1 MSKFV
6 HLHVHSEF
14 SLLDGANRIKD
25 LPVRAKELGMDSIAI
40 TDHGVMFGVID
51 FYKACKANGVKPI
64 IGCEVYVAP
73 RTRFDK
79 EAGID
84 NKYNHLILLAKNN
97 NGYKN
102 LSKLVSLG
110 FLDGYYYKPRIDKEI
125 LEKYHEDLICCS
137 ACLAGELPQAIL
149 KNDMEKAEETALW
162 FKNLFGED
170 YYLEIQANSLR
181 EQALVNQKLIA
192 LSQKLNIPIVATN
205 DAHYLKKEDYYNH
218 EVLLCVQTGKRMTDS
233 DRMSF
238 STNDFYIK
246 SPEEM
251 EETFD
256 EIQSG
261 RYSVEERSV
270 LQLICDDKHLQDA
283 PYALNEIAV
292 LKRDSSSMISIRTAI
307 NGAYLNTYQA
317 DGLVIATPTGSTA
330 YSLSVGGPI
339 MVPHSNTVVITPV
352 APHSLNVRPIV
363 IRDDWEITLDVESRS
378 HNFLVAIDGRSE
390 TCKETTQ
397 LTIRRADYSV
407 KVVKRFNHIF
417 FDTLRSKMMW
427 GADGRR

>member
-1 MSKFV
+1 MKFAIFGNTYQAKKSSHAANLFRLLKKQGAEV
-6 HLHVHSEF
+6 CVCREFYQFLISEHMEIEADQLF
-14 SLLDGANRIKD
+14 DGDDFTADMVISIGGDGTFLKAARRVGRKGI
-25 LPVRAKELGMDSIAI
+25 PILGIN
-40 TDHGVMFGVID
+40 TG
-51 FYKACKANGVKPI
+51 
-64 IGCEVYVAP
+64 
-73 RTRFDK
+73 R
-79 EAGID
+79 
-84 NKYNHLILLAKNN
+84 
-97 NGYKN
+97 
-102 LSKLVSLG
+102 LG
-110 FLDGYYYKPRIDKEI
+110 FLADI
-125 LEKYHEDLICCS
+125 
-137 ACLAGELPQAIL
+137 
-149 KNDMEKAEETALW
+149 
-162 FKNLFGED
+162 
-170 YYLEIQANSLR
+170 
-181 EQALVNQKLIA
+181 
-192 LSQKLNIPIVATN
+192 
-205 DAHYLKKEDYYNH
+205 
-218 EVLLCVQTGKRMTDS
+218 
-233 DRMSF
+233 
-238 STNDFYIK
+238 

-251 EETFD
+251 EETFN
-256 EIQSG
+256 EIQAG

-270 LQLICDDKHLQDA
+270 LQLICNGTHLQTS

-307 NGAYLNTYQA
+307 NGAFLNTYQA
-317 DGLVIATPTGSTA
+317 DGLVIATPTGSSA

-378 HNFLVAIDGRSE
+378 HNFLVAIDGSSE